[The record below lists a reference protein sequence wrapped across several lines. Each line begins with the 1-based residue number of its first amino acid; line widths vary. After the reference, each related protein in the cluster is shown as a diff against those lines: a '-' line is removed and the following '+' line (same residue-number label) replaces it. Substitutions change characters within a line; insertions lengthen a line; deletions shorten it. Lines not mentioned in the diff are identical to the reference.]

1 MTFSETLV
9 PKNTPSKK
17 VCVSLWSHSRF
28 LCKSQLVVSGMGLLL
43 GDPTKKIIDEKN
55 IYVLKNILITL
66 KFLTTYSVYFVNT
79 SAILM
84 YQSHAVNIMS

>member
-1 MTFSETLV
+1 
-9 PKNTPSKK
+9 
-17 VCVSLWSHSRF
+17 
-28 LCKSQLVVSGMGLLL
+28 MGLLL
-43 GDPTKKIIDEKN
+43 GDPTKKIIDKKN

-66 KFLTTYSVYFVNT
+66 KFLSTYSVYLVT